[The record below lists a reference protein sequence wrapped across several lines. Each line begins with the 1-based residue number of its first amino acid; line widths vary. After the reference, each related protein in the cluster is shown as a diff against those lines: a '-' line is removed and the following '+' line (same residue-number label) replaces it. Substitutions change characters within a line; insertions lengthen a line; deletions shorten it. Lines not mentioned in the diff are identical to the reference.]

1 MMEHKNNKPSLYPWA
16 AFFVTLLMAFVG
28 VIVGGSI
35 IQDMG
40 AGAVVFSVATMGSF
54 IIGAVTRK

>member
-1 MMEHKNNKPSLYPWA
+1 MEHKNNKPSLYPWI
-16 AFFVTLLMAFVG
+16 AFFATLLMAFVG
-28 VIVGGSI
+28 VIVGGLT